1 MDWAE
6 MKDRRPRYGKFRGEV
21 KNCERD
27 WSFKLSEAVV
37 KHGVVS
43 KDASK
48 DNSLRRRYQP
58 AWCIVL

>member
-1 MDWAE
+1 MENSAV
-6 MKDRRPRYGKFRGEV
+6 KGKT
-21 KNCERD
+21 ERD

-37 KHGVVS
+37 NDGAVS

-48 DNSLRRRYQP
+48 DYSSRRRYQP